1 MGALKRRGSE
11 EVPVN
16 GKAGNQRLTDVLP
29 EQLLDSMGS
38 GVLALDLQSRV
49 LFINAVLALRLG
61 VDRQAC
67 VGKAVSEL
75 FGPAK
80 ASISTSWRRQSSL
93 RHHDRRFSRE
103 VEWHDGGQVHYMRED
118 STPLL
123 DKSGQMI
130 GRLYSY
136 HDLNW
141 EKTIDHMKSEFISIA
156 SHELRTPMTS
166 IKGGID
172 LVLGVYAGGL
182 DKEAVELLEVAQ
194 SACDRMVRLI
204 NDILDLS
211 KIEAGQ
217 IQLKLHPF
225 YLADAVEQSMRSL
238 EPLAAKD
245 EITFKLDCT
254 QELPRVTADRD
265 RIEQVITNLL
275 SNAIKFSPAKGE
287 VRVDLSTDGQWV
299 TCGVSDQGCGIKEE
313 DIERIFGKFQQAG
326 SPQRGSGTGLG
337 LSIAQA
343 LITEHKGKIW
353 AESGLG
359 KGSRF
364 VFCLQAIADATA

>member
-1 MGALKRRGSE
+1 M
-11 EVPVN
+11 
-16 GKAGNQRLTDVLP
+16 DVLP
-29 EQLLDSMGS
+29 ELLLDSMGS

-49 LFINAVLALRLG
+49 LFINPVLARRLG
-61 VDRQAC
+61 VDREAC

-75 FGPAK
+75 LDPAK
-80 ASISTSWRRQSSL
+80 AKIVASWHRQRSL
-93 RHHDRRFSRE
+93 RPGRKYSRE
-103 VEWHDGGQVHYMRED
+103 VEWHDGNQVHYMRED
-118 STPLL
+118 SAPLL
-123 DKSGQMI
+123 DRSGQAI

-141 EKTIDHMKSEFISIA
+141 EKTIDQMKSEFISIA

-172 LVLGVYAGGL
+172 LVLGAYAGGL
-182 DKEAVELLEVAQ
+182 DKEAVELLEVVQ

-211 KIEAGQ
+211 KLEAGQ
-217 IQLKLHPF
+217 IQLKLHS
-225 YLADAVEQSMRSL
+225 LHLTDAVEHCMRSL
-238 EPLAAKD
+238 GPLAAKD
-245 EITFKLDCT
+245 EITLKLDCQ
-254 QELPRVTADRD
+254 QELPQVTADRN

-287 VRVDLSTDGQWV
+287 VRVDLSSDGQWV
-299 TCGVSDQGCGIKEE
+299 TCGVSDQGCGVKEE
-313 DIERIFGKFQQAG
+313 DLDRIFGKFQQAG
-326 SPQRGSGTGLG
+326 SPQRGTGTGLG
-337 LSIAQA
+337 LAIAQA

-353 AESGLG
+353 AESSLG